1 MKRVVSIQD
10 ISCLGKC
17 SLTVALPI
25 LSAMN
30 VEAAVIPTAVL
41 STHTAIKGYTFH
53 DLTEDILPIIGHWQ
67 REGYTF
73 DAVYTGYLGSR
84 RQVDLVAEIFK
95 RFKTP
100 ENFFLVDPVMGDN
113 GAFYAG
119 FNENFVALMDSLCSQ
134 ADVITPNL
142 TEASYM
148 LRIPYIEEDGYSR
161 DYAED
166 LLVQLARL
174 GVKKPVITGIGFNQD
189 EIGAVAYDSVADKF
203 VSAFNERIP
212 GKFHG
217 TGDIFASV
225 LTGALVNRCALADAL
240 RLSVDYSLES
250 IKATVADPHARNY
263 GVNFES
269 AIPMLVKRMG
279 NAR

>member
-10 ISCLGKC
+10 VSCLGKC

-53 DLTEDILPIIGHWQ
+53 DLTEDILPIIEHWQ
-67 REGYTF
+67 REGYAF
-73 DAVYTGYLGSR
+73 DAVYTGYLGSK
-84 RQVDLVAEIFK
+84 RQIDLVAEIFK

-119 FNENFVALMDSLCSQ
+119 FNEKFVELMDSLCRY

-148 LRIPYIEEDGYSR
+148 LKIPYIEENGYSK

-189 EIGAVAYDSVADKF
+189 EIGAVAYDSVEDKF
-203 VSAFNERIP
+203 VSAFNERVP

-225 LTGALVNRCALADAL
+225 LTGALVKGFPLLNALE
-240 RLSVDYSLES
+240 LSVDYSLES
-250 IKATVADPHARNY
+250 IKATIVDSDARPY

-269 AIPMLVKRMG
+269 AIPMLVKRSQTV
-279 NAR
+279 R